1 MNIIRPLFTSV
12 GEGLKQVTGNKID
25 YVYWDDIN
33 ELVDRL
39 RLLVMSRNAGNTGVH
54 NEIESIIEELVEAG
68 IISK

>member
-25 YVYWDDIN
+25 YVYWNDIN

-39 RLLVMSRNAGNTGVH
+39 RLLIMSQKAGNTGVH
-54 NEIESIIEELVEAG
+54 NEIDSIIEELMETGV
-68 IISK
+68 IRK